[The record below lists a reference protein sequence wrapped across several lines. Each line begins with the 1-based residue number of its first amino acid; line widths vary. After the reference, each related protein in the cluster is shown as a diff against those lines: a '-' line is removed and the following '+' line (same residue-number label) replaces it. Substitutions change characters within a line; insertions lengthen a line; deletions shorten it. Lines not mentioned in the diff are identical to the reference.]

1 MTLKG
6 LDEAWG
12 KVDPATAKGLGYD
25 FIVGYVSEDP
35 TKNLTASDIEKIHAA
50 GMAVAFVYEFN
61 PTSALGGYPSGVANA
76 TVASGLFKTL
86 GVPTGVACYNA
97 GTDFNVQPGQMS
109 TCLAHETGFSVTMA
123 TQGYR
128 SGAYTGYPFGS
139 YLTQHNYSGFIWQTY
154 AWSNGAWLAAA
165 ALRQLFNGV
174 HVAGIDVDI
183 DESETVDFGQWGSNM
198 AISDTDFDALI
209 WRLKSMAD
217 LSETIEAGPN
227 VGTDVAFSKAV
238 KDLLAAAQNPV
249 VPTVF
254 SDADRALIQSFVDS
268 VNALTAHL
276 K

>member
-12 KVDPATAKGLGYD
+12 KVDPATAKALGYD

-35 TKNLTASDIEKIHAA
+35 TKNLTASDIVRIHAA
-50 GMAVAFVYEFN
+50 GMAVAFVYEYN
-61 PTSALGGYPSGVANA
+61 PMSALGGYASGVSNA

-97 GTDFNVQPGQMS
+97 GTDFNVLPGQMS

-128 SGAYTGYPFGS
+128 SGAYTGYPFGN

-165 ALRQLFNGV
+165 ALRQIQNGV

-183 DESETVDFGQWGSNM
+183 DESQTVDFGQWESG
-198 AISDTDFDALI
+198 IVTDFSKQDPNAWAQAVRVEAMAL
-209 WRLKSMAD
+209 LKD
-217 LSETIEAGPN
+217 QDQNGEAMPF
-227 VGTDVAFSKAV
+227 TAAIKA
-238 KDLLAAAQNPV
+238 LLAAAQGSSASV
-249 VPTVF
+249 LT
-254 SDADRALIQSFVDS
+254 DADRALIQSFVDS